1 MFYYTQMY
9 RLTQKKLRF
18 FLVLVFSLFALGQV
32 FIPMGSYQ
40 PSIGTLSISDTP
52 SYDFGNNYQNIPVD
66 KTFTLSNLTTS
77 PIVGIVAN
85 AFSSSV
91 FSFKGGAFP
100 GTGGTCSSS
109 LQRGASCTIVVT
121 ALHNAAGTI
130 NSAVSLDYKTIS
142 GTTNLSLPVTVQF
155 NLWSPASLGVSLAG
169 WYDASDAATV
179 RTGAGGVSQAANG
192 NAVSQWQDKSGNARH
207 ANQATGTRQPILNT
221 TGWTGSLPT
230 LDWDSNDDGFT
241 ITGLTWQTYTVAM
254 LMRHST
260 IGNVRVLLTKRT
272 GVGNGILWFLFTSN
286 VINWDQNG
294 ARISTG
300 FTPSAA
306 TDYIYVLVR
315 PLAGTNRTQYVN
327 GTLNGTSA
335 TNADESNTQDIIL
348 GNDFGTTN
356 RGIDSNISEVVLTTS
371 NVSAA
376 DRERL
381 EGYLAW
387 KWGNV
392 SALPGGHPYKL
403 APP

>member
-1 MFYYTQMY
+1 MEFKPTK
-9 RLTQKKLRF
+9 TISF
-18 FLVLVFSLFALGQV
+18 FFVLVFSLLSPSQV
-32 FIPMGSYQ
+32 FVPLGFYQ
-40 PSIGTLSISDTP
+40 ASNGALTISDMP

-66 KTFTLSNLTTS
+66 KTFTLSNLTSS
-77 PIVGIVAN
+77 PIMGIVPD

-100 GTGGTCSSS
+100 GTGGTCGNS
-109 LQRGASCTIVVT
+109 LQRGATCTLVVT
-121 ALHNAAGTI
+121 ALNNATGTI
-130 NSAVSLDYKTIS
+130 NSALSLNYKSNS
-142 GTTNLSLPVTVQF
+142 GTTNLSLPLSVQF
-155 NLWSPASLGVSLAG
+155 NLWSPASLGASLAG
-169 WYDASDAATV
+169 WYDASDASTV
-179 RTGAGGVSQAANG
+179 RTGVGGVTQAVNG
-192 NAVSQWQDKSGNARH
+192 DPVSQWQDKSGNGRH
-207 ANQATGTRQPILNT
+207 ANQPTVSRQPILNT

-230 LDWDSNDDGFT
+230 IDWDNNDDGFT
-241 ITGLTWQTYTVAM
+241 VTGLTWQTYTVAM
-254 LMRHST
+254 LMRHTT

-272 GVGNGILWFLFTSN
+272 GVGNGILWFLFTAN

-300 FTPSAA
+300 FTPAAA

-315 PLAGTNRTQYVN
+315 PLTGSSRTQYVN
-327 GTLNGTSA
+327 GTASGTSA
-335 TNADESNTQDIIL
+335 TNSDENNTQDIVL
-348 GNDFGTTN
+348 GNDFGSAN
-356 RGIDSNISEVVLTTS
+356 RGIDSNISEIILTTA

-392 SALPGGHPYKL
+392 ASLPGAHSYKL